1 MPKFT
6 VIRSEASYVD
16 ALGVTI
22 HYYVWKAAT
31 PRAVVQIAHGLGEH
45 ALRYE
50 YLAQALVTAGY
61 SVYADDH
68 RGHGATGMQQYN
80 NDTARLGR
88 LGIGGLRATIEA
100 VRQLSGIA
108 RGENPGIP
116 LVLLGHSWGSLM
128 AQKILNAHSADY
140 DAVVLTG
147 TAYRTPKFMNGGD
160 LAAKHRHLGPTGY
173 DWLSRDPTV
182 AQAFADDP
190 LCFDA
195 EVLKLFGLADGVRL
209 FGLPARNLQHDIPL
223 LIMIG
228 SDDSLG
234 GEKSVEKLADAY
246 IRRSMLSDVMAVVFP
261 DARHEIFNETN
272 RDEVNA
278 DLVAWL
284 DARLPIAVPAD

>member
-6 VIRSEASYVD
+6 VIRNEATFVD
-16 ALGVTI
+16 PQGVTI
-22 HYYVWKAAT
+22 HYYEWKAAK
-31 PRAVVQIAHGLGEH
+31 PRGVVQLAHGIGEH

-68 RGHGATGMQQYN
+68 RGHGATGMQQYD
-80 NDTARLGR
+80 NDVSRLGR
-88 LGIGGLRATIEA
+88 LGAGGLRATIAA

-108 RGENPGIP
+108 RIENPGVP

-128 AQKILNAHSADY
+128 VQIILNDHSADY

-147 TAYRTPKFMNGGD
+147 TAYRTPQFMNGGD

-173 DWLSRDPTV
+173 DWLSRDPAV

-190 LCFDA
+190 LTFDA
-195 EVLKLFGLADGVRL
+195 NVLKLFGLADGVRL
-209 FGLPARNLQHDIPL
+209 FGLPAKDLLHDVPL

-234 GEKSVEKLADAY
+234 GEDSVEKLADAY
-246 IRRSMLSDVMAVVFP
+246 IHRSRLSDVMAIVYP
-261 DARHEIFNETN
+261 DARHEVFNETN

-284 DARLPIAVPAD
+284 DARLPATIPAD